1 MKRIYKIFIIF
12 ILIIGAFIVGCSN
25 GAVDKGG
32 DNNDGDKVFY
42 SLNYIAGQGGQIIGY
57 AKQRVDIGDDGK
69 SVTAVPNDGY
79 KFVKWSDDRS
89 EPERREINVS
99 ANKTVTAL
107 FEKIRL
113 EVNYIAS
120 KGGQVVGEN
129 IQTVDY
135 GNSGETVVA
144 VADDGYRFVKWSD
157 ECMTAERREENVI
170 GDLSVVA
177 EFECIF
183 GGGSGTK
190 SDPFLISTYEQ
201 LCHID
206 LCPDA
211 CYVLTTDLDLKA
223 EDHYPLF
230 DSEKDPIYGSE
241 TLEANSGF
249 DGIFDGKG
257 HTVNNMKINTYK
269 GNYPSF
275 FGIIGCKGI
284 VKNLNIKN
292 AEINLS
298 NYFQAKYLFCNG
310 GILAGYSAGLISNV
324 NVDGKFDGEVKSSYA
339 HIGGMVGKTNGEIVA
354 CSTRVEFDLF
364 HSVIDTTGEFPDDR
378 FDPNKRYTSLIGGIV
393 GFCDSALLRGNDV
406 VCIIDSELSY
416 PEIGGLMGGYRNS
429 AAAVKSTVAD
439 CNSRLTV
446 KCTSNMRTAG
456 FAVEIMGAHKNVSVT
471 NCVAECDYT
480 MSNVKES
487 IGFVWDGR
495 DVTFERCAVTG
506 KLKTV
511 GQSNMAIGFGRVLK
525 GSSVVRCRVNV
536 DMRAKYAV
544 GFIWYCNECV
554 VDRCSAIGEM
564 KTNTAG
570 SGFID
575 VVKGSR
581 VSNCFTNMQ
590 IEILGGMSGRIIVGG
605 MFGSIDDSYV
615 SNCYYGGKIF
625 GVEYN
630 DSDLITSDSVA
641 AFAFTFNS
649 GTIENCHCLMDSDYV
664 KKSIYN
670 LRCDDVDL
678 IIYDSARSMYG
689 IADQL
694 NANSKYPIWE
704 NVEND
709 FPRLIDNT

>member
-12 ILIIGAFIVGCSN
+12 ILLIGAFIVGCSN

-42 SLNYIAGQGGQIIGY
+42 SLNYIAGRGGQIIGDKEQSVE
-57 AKQRVDIGDDGK
+57 AGCDGK

-79 KFVKWSDDRS
+79 IFIKWSDDRL
-89 EPERREINVS
+89 EPERLDINVS

-107 FEKIRL
+107 FEKIKL
-113 EVNYIAS
+113 EINYIAS
-120 KGGQVVGEN
+120 KGGKVVGEN
-129 IQTVDY
+129 MQTVDY
-135 GNSGETVVA
+135 GDNGETVAA
-144 VADDGYRFVKWSD
+144 VADAGYRFVKWSD
-157 ECMTAERREENVI
+157 ECMTAERREKNVI

-201 LCHID
+201 LCYID

-241 TLEANSGF
+241 NLEANSGF
-249 DGIFDGKG
+249 GGIFDGKG
-257 HTVNNMKINTYK
+257 HTIDNLKITTYK

-275 FGIIGCKGI
+275 FGIIGCNGI

-310 GILAGYSAGLISNV
+310 GILAGFSAGLIINV
-324 NVDGKFDGEVKSSYA
+324 NVDGKFDGQVKGEYA
-339 HIGGMVGKTNGEIVA
+339 HFGGMVGKTNGEIVA
-354 CSTRVEFDLF
+354 CSARVEFHIF
-364 HSVIDTTGEFPDDR
+364 HSDIEVIGEYLDDR
-378 FDPNKRYTSLIGGIV
+378 FRPNIRYTSLIGGLV
-393 GFCDSALLRGNDV
+393 GFCDSALLRGNNV
-406 VCIIDSELSY
+406 VCNIDSKLSY
-416 PEIGGLMGGYRNS
+416 PEIGGFIGGYRNS
-429 AAAVKSTVAD
+429 EMSVNSVIADCSSRFTVKSASD
-439 CNSRLTV
+439 I
-446 KCTSNMRTAG
+446 RTAG
-456 FAVEIMGAHKNVSVT
+456 FAVEIRDVSVK

-480 MSNVKES
+480 MGNVREA

-506 KLKTV
+506 ELKAV
-511 GQSNMAIGFGRVLK
+511 SQGYNIAIGFGRDLRR
-525 GSSVVRCRVNV
+525 SSVVRCRVNA
-536 DMRAKYAV
+536 DMRAGRAV
-544 GFIWYCNECV
+544 GFIWVCHESV
-554 VDRCSAIGEM
+554 VDRCSAVGEI
-564 KTNTAG
+564 KTGTAG
-570 SGFID
+570 RGFID

-605 MFGSIDDSYV
+605 MFGSIEDSYI
-615 SNCYYGGKIF
+615 SNCYYSGKIF

-664 KKSIYN
+664 QKSIYN
-670 LRCDDVDL
+670 LRCDDIDL
-678 IIYDSARSMYG
+678 TIYDTARSMYG
-689 IADQL
+689 IADLL
-694 NANSKYPIWE
+694 NANSEYPVWKNAE
-704 NVEND
+704 DD
-709 FPRLIDNT
+709 FPQLIDNT